1 MRTNIQR
8 RSLVGALLALGV
20 ADRTFGQASAPASG
34 ASARPVA
41 GPVAGRIVLGITI
54 AETELVAT
62 GYRASK
68 LLHNDVYN
76 DKNEKIGKVDD
87 IKDANANQTDY
98 RYDGFD
104 RLSRTIFPDPATG
117 APNPTDDPKRAAAV
131 TVCAAAMPVALAL
144 PGTSRLIRAA
154 STPSVAA

>member
-87 IKDANANQTDY
+87 LIISTDGTLSIAVLNVASFLGLAKHLVVVPVRNFKQFAPKAILPNASKDQ
-98 RYDGFD
+98 
-104 RLSRTIFPDPATG
+104 L
-117 APNPTDDPKRAAAV
+117 K
-131 TVCAAAMPVALAL
+131 AL
-144 PGTSRLIRAA
+144 PGFEYTA
-154 STPSVAA
+154 